1 MILILI
7 ASVVGYFM
15 FGRYYFM
22 EKRGDKLVNNKEYAD
37 AIKLYDELLLVKNNH
52 KLLNKRQ
59 NIKEKLEQK
68 EFLEVVRSLKS
79 INRNYY
85 LKLLEFADLDNEYK
99 GEFEEL
105 LNKHMQN
112 IMIEAK
118 NVENQQG
125 IQAAHL
131 YISKYYFSHELNA
144 KLNNTIDK
152 IERRV
157 SMNKGKEVKSILQ
170 RWI

>member
-85 LKLLEFADLDNEYK
+85 LKLLEFADLDNE
-99 GEFEEL
+99 
-105 LNKHMQN
+105 
-112 IMIEAK
+112 
-118 NVENQQG
+118 
-125 IQAAHL
+125 
-131 YISKYYFSHELNA
+131 
-144 KLNNTIDK
+144 
-152 IERRV
+152 
-157 SMNKGKEVKSILQ
+157 
-170 RWI
+170 